1 MDQSPRAELE
11 HLVEPATASSTAQQ
25 IHRLNSIL
33 KSLIEHSTYML
44 NILDD
49 HETSDFTLKCGSRS
63 FKVHKAILGARSAV
77 FRAMFQS
84 GMREAVDGEAV
95 IEDIDEKTLEKILDY
110 IYTGMHPYI
119 DEDCDI
125 LALCKAADMYQ
136 LHSLMNF
143 ITGQLPLG
151 AGELKPGDLAD
162 IFIAAEMINR
172 KKMYE
177 FAIDQLKKNKGIL
190 KDKQFEEKLKQ
201 FPEVLYKIT
210 VAIST
215 NE

>member
-1 MDQSPRAELE
+1 MLSYIE
-11 HLVEPATASSTAQQ
+11 STAQ
-25 IHRLNSIL
+25 HSIDMA
-33 KSLIEHSTYML
+33 K
-44 NILDD
+44 ILLDPK
-49 HETSDFTLKCGSRS
+49 TSDFTLKCGSRT

-84 GMREAVDGEAV
+84 GMKEVVDGEAI
-95 IEDIDEKTLEKILDY
+95 IEDIDEKTLERILLY
-110 IYTGMHPYI
+110 LYSGITSLV
-119 DEDCDI
+119 DCDI

-136 LHSLMNF
+136 LHPLMDL
-143 ITGQLPLG
+143 ITELLPG
-151 AGELKPGDLAD
+151 VKLKPGDIAD
-162 IFIAAEMINR
+162 IFIAAEMINK

-215 NE
+215 ND

>member
-1 MDQSPRAELE
+1 MISL
-11 HLVEPATASSTAQQ
+11 
-25 IHRLNSIL
+25 L
-33 KSLIEHSTYML
+33 KSLVEHSTDMF

-84 GMREAVDGEAV
+84 GMKEAMDGEAI
-95 IEDIDEKTLEKILDY
+95 IEDIDEKTLERILLY
-110 IYTGMHPYI
+110 LYPGITSLV
-119 DEDCDI
+119 DCDI

-136 LHSLMNF
+136 LHPLMDL
-143 ITGQLPLG
+143 ITELLPG
-151 AGELKPGDLAD
+151 VKLKPGDIAD

-215 NE
+215 ND

>member
-1 MDQSPRAELE
+1 
-11 HLVEPATASSTAQQ
+11 
-25 IHRLNSIL
+25 
-33 KSLIEHSTYML
+33 ML

-136 LHSLMNF
+136 LHSL
-143 ITGQLPLG
+143 IDLLIDTLPVL
-151 AGELKPGDLAD
+151 EPKPGDLAD

-177 FAIDQLKKNKGIL
+177 FAIDQLKKKKGIL

>member
-1 MDQSPRAELE
+1 M
-11 HLVEPATASSTAQQ
+11 SSL
-25 IHRLNSIL
+25 LN
-33 KSLIEHSTYML
+33 SLIEHSTYML

-77 FRAMFQS
+77 FRAIFQS
-84 GMREAVDGEAV
+84 GMREAVDGEAI
-95 IEDIDEKTLEKILDY
+95 IEDIDEKTLVRILVY
-110 IYTGMHPYI
+110 LYSGTTSIV
-119 DEDCDI
+119 ECDI

-143 ITGQLPLG
+143 ITGQLPLR

-215 NE
+215 ND

>member
-1 MDQSPRAELE
+1 MISL
-11 HLVEPATASSTAQQ
+11 
-25 IHRLNSIL
+25 L
-33 KSLIEHSTYML
+33 KSLVEHSTDML

-95 IEDIDEKTLEKILDY
+95 IEDIDEKTLMKIIIY
-110 IYTGMHPYI
+110 IYSGMFYI

-136 LHSLMNF
+136 LHLLIDL
-143 ITGQLPLG
+143 ITDELPALK
-151 AGELKPGDLAD
+151 LKPGDLAD

-177 FAIDQLKKNKGIL
+177 FAIDQLKKKKGIL

-215 NE
+215 ND